1 MKHTAYKLFWAWE
14 FEKEEKWLNEM
25 SAKGF
30 QLVAVGPFRY
40 VFDDTIKE
48 QYEYKLE
55 LLDNL
60 PSSYKSVEYIRF
72 LEETGVEHVGS
83 MLRWAYFRKK
93 ASEGKFEL
101 YSDIDSK
108 IKYYKRFIFLF
119 LGISPLMI
127 VNVINNFVAYTNHK
141 LSINLI
147 AGLFSVIMATLIGKG
162 IFTINQKIQQL
173 KKDKYI
179 RE

>member
-40 VFDDTIKE
+40 VFDDTIKG
-48 QYEYKLE
+48 QYEYRLE
-55 LLDNL
+55 LLDNF
-60 PSSYKSVEYIRF
+60 PSSSKSVDYIRF

-93 ASEGKFEL
+93 TSEGKFEL

-108 IKYYKRFIFLF
+108 IKYYKRFILLF

-127 VNVINNFVAYTNHK
+127 VNVINSFIAYINYK

-147 AGLFSVIMATLIGKG
+147 FGLLSLAMAGLIARG
-162 IFTINQKIQQL
+162 IIEINQKIQQL
-173 KKDKYI
+173 KKEKLI

>member
-40 VFDDTIKE
+40 VFDDAIKG
-48 QYEYKLE
+48 QYEYRLE
-55 LLDNL
+55 LLDNF
-60 PSSYKSVEYIRF
+60 PSSSKSVDYIRF

-93 ASEGKFEL
+93 ASDGKFEL

-108 IKYYKRFIFLF
+108 IKYYKRFIVLF

-127 VNVINNFVAYTNHK
+127 FNLVKNIADFGK
-141 LSINLI
+141 FGISINLI
-147 AGLFSVIMATLIGKG
+147 LAILSAILVFMIGRG
-162 IFTINQKIQQL
+162 AYTINQKIQQL
-173 KKDKYI
+173 KKEKLI

>member
-48 QYEYKLE
+48 QYEYRLE

-60 PSSYKSVEYIRF
+60 PSNHKSVDYIRF

-108 IKYYKRFIFLF
+108 IKYYKRFIVLF

-127 VNVINNFVAYTNHK
+127 FNLVKNTMDFRTFG

-147 AGLFSVIMATLIGKG
+147 LAILSAILVFMIWRGA
-162 IFTINQKIQQL
+162 FTIYQKIQQL

>member
-1 MKHTAYKLFWAWE
+1 MKHTKYKLFWAWE

-30 QLVAVGPFRY
+30 QLVGVGPFRY
-40 VFDDTIKE
+40 VFDDTIKG
-48 QYEYKLE
+48 QYEYRLE

-60 PSSYKSVEYIRF
+60 PLNHKSVDYIRF

-108 IKYYKRFIFLF
+108 IKYYKRFIYLF

-127 VNVINNFVAYTNHK
+127 FNVVNNFNAYLNQKHP
-141 LSINLI
+141 IFI
-147 AGLFSVIMATLIGKG
+147 LFTLLPAILAILIGKG
-162 IFTINQKIQQL
+162 IFEINQKIQQL
-173 KKDKYI
+173 KKEKLI